1 VLGDFNID
9 RLDDPLYQAFIS
21 TGLFTPG
28 DLSAVPR
35 TIFDDDKSRHFY
47 DQIAWFWDQDSP
59 VLADIL
65 TGLAYSSAGS
75 VDFVPHV
82 FAGLTKNELSW
93 RISDH
98 FPLWVEFHVD

>member
-1 VLGDFNID
+1 MRAWANRTDDWNQNLFVLGDFNID
-9 RLDDPLYQAFIS
+9 RLDDPLYEAFIS

-47 DQIAWFWDQDSP
+47 DQIAWFLDQNSP

-65 TGLAYSSAGS
+65 TGLSYRARARSTSSRTCSPG
-75 VDFVPHV
+75 
-82 FAGLTKNELSW
+82 
-93 RISDH
+93 
-98 FPLWVEFHVD
+98 